1 MVIQN
6 LRGQTRCIMGDV
18 QLAVNVHQG
27 ENEADS
33 SLRYSFSSTV
43 TSTNCH
49 SFYFFCFTV

>member
-1 MVIQN
+1 M
-6 LRGQTRCIMGDV
+6 
-18 QLAVNVHQG
+18 AVNVYQG

-49 SFYFFCFTV
+49 SFYFFVLLFNLTL